1 MTQKRLPLEGVRVLD
16 FTWAW
21 AGPQATLLLALM
33 GAEVIKVESKR
44 RLDHS
49 RLRSLV
55 AGPSMS
61 GPDASFIFN
70 TLNLNKLSVTLN
82 LSKPEAVEI
91 AKSLAKISDVV
102 AQNMRPGV
110 LERLGLGYED
120 LKKVKPDIIMLSS
133 SAVGSTGPERFYTGY
148 APTFAAMGG
157 MAYIT
162 GRVGGRPAP
171 LMGTI
176 DLRVGSTGTFAVLAA
191 LYHRKLTGEGQHIDL
206 SSAEAVSALMGD
218 VFMDY
223 TMNGRVQERAGNCDR
238 AMAPHGV
245 YGCRDNKWVSIAV
258 GSEEEWRALCGV
270 IGDARLADGDRF
282 ADAFSRWQN
291 QEALDEIISEWTI
304 ARTPIEVMQAL
315 QPAGVAAMP
324 VYGGEEIVKDS
335 HVLARGIIEEVEHP
349 LMGKK
354 HVLGPPWRLSK
365 TPARVI
371 RHGPLLGEH
380 NDYVLGDLLG
390 MSKEQMERL
399 TADEVLY

>member
-1 MTQKRLPLEGVRVLD
+1 MNDKRLPLEGVRILD

-33 GAEVIKVESKR
+33 GAEVLKVESRK

-70 TLNLNKLSVTLN
+70 TLNLNKLSVSLN

-91 AKSLAKISDVV
+91 ARSLAKVSDVV
-102 AQNMRPGV
+102 TQNMRPGV
-110 LERLGLGYED
+110 LDRLGLGYED
-120 LKKVKPDIIMLSS
+120 LKKVKPDIILLSS
-133 SAVGSTGPERFYTGY
+133 SAVGSTGPERLYTGY

-162 GRVGGRPAP
+162 GRRGGRPAP

-176 DLRVGSTGTFAVLAA
+176 DLRVGSTGAFAVLVA

-218 VFMDY
+218 AFMDY
-223 TMNGRVQERAGNCDR
+223 TMNGCVQERNGNRDR
-238 AMAPHGV
+238 AMAPHAV
-245 YGCRDNKWVSIAV
+245 YPCREGKWVSIAV
-258 GSEEEWRALCGV
+258 GDENEWRSLCTV
-270 IGDARLADGDRF
+270 IADPRLNDKRF
-282 ADAFSRWQN
+282 ADAFNRWGN
-291 QEALDEIISEWTI
+291 QEALDGIIGEWT
-304 ARTPIEVMQAL
+304 AERSHLEVMEVLQA
-315 QPAGVAAMP
+315 AGVAAMP
-324 VYGGEEIVKDS
+324 VYGGEEIVTDAQ
-335 HVLARGIIEEVEHP
+335 VLARGAIQDVEHP
-349 LMGKK
+349 LMGTKK
-354 HVLGPPWRLSK
+354 VLGPPWRLSK
-365 TPARVI
+365 TPARVL

-380 NDYVLGDLLG
+380 NDYVLGELLG
-390 MSKEQMERL
+390 MSKADIERL
-399 TADEVLY
+399 TAEEVLY